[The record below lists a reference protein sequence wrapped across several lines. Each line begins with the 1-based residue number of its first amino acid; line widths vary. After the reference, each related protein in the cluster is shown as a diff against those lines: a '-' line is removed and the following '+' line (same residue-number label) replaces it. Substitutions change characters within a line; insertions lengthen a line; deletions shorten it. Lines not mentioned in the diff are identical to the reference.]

1 MSIGLRLKFFTV
13 TVLAVLAVATVIFC
27 VASPKMHKPF
37 QLNIIEYIMKINSD
51 GSITSTKSVTT
62 TVIKEQGED
71 K

>member
-1 MSIGLRLKFFTV
+1 MSIGFKFKTFTII
-13 TVLAVLAVATVIFC
+13 VLTGLAVATVAFC
-27 VASPKMHKPF
+27 AVSPKMHKPF

-62 TVIKEQGED
+62 TVIKEEQG